1 MRAPESRLH
10 LFVLSAC
17 VVGCVAVSMWP
28 KDDPLPT
35 PASVGAEVK
44 AVLERTLGLESVD
57 PPPVLAPAGTVPSR
71 RDHREPRSNPR
82 E

>member
-17 VVGCVAVSMWP
+17 VVGCIAVSMWP

-35 PASVGAEVK
+35 PSSVGADVK
-44 AVLERTLGLESVD
+44 AVLERTLGLD
-57 PPPVLAPAGTVPSR
+57 AGTGAPVLAPVPSR
-71 RDHREPRSNPR
+71 RDHLQSPRKLT